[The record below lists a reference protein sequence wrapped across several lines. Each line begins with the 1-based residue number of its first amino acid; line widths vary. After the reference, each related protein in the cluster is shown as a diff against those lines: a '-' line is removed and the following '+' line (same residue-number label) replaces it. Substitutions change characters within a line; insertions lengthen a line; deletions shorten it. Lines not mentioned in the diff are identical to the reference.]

1 MFTSSILSQLYY
13 ILAQIDY
20 DKTSYFGQIWT
31 CLTANT
37 FWTIYFN
44 SLLNRKSGKNLHF
57 FLKILAIR
65 ETWNLT
71 RLMHFGLITP
81 TKSFLKNFCSERK
94 PTIWTFIKDWFYKNL
109 IINYFKNLWNLITE
123 PVCVKFDRNRAYDNF
138 PWKLI
143 CQFFEFTAALV
154 TRIDVRGCTDKQD
167 LIYRYISNLQLHV

>member
-1 MFTSSILSQLYY
+1 MIKPPILGKFGHAWPQTLFELFISIPYS
-13 ILAQIDY
+13 
-20 DKTSYFGQIWT
+20 TE
-31 CLTANT
+31 NHE
-37 FWTIYFN
+37 
-44 SLLNRKSGKNLHF
+44 KNLHS

-71 RLMHFGLITP
+71 RLMHFGLIIL

-109 IINYFKNLWNLITE
+109 MINYFKNLWNLIIE
-123 PVCVKFDRNRAYDNF
+123 PVCFKFARNRAYDNF

-154 TRIDVRGCTDKQD
+154 TRMD
-167 LIYRYISNLQLHV
+167 LHRYARPNLQVYF